1 MSKIRIDQKFR
12 ANYGPVVL
20 WWDDIEEIFEILQ
33 TNANGVE
40 LETAQYKF
48 TTLSVAKEHFG
59 DASQK
64 DIKISASSPF
74 CSIDKDSLYIG
85 SGQSAAH
92 IFYNIDKVLKK
103 CERRPRWLHSWW
115 LGVPAIGL
123 GLPSLFLKISQPY
136 VLALTSM
143 QAVFLVLYVRAIY
156 VTMKSPMIVH
166 TKRRSEAR
174 GFFQRNKDQLL
185 MYVITGVVGAV
196 VGFGLSQ
203 AKDRYLPEWLKPEQ
217 KP

>member
-1 MSKIRIDQKFR
+1 LSKVRIDPKFHTK
-12 ANYGPVVL
+12 YGPIVL

-33 TNANGVE
+33 TNASSVE

-59 DASQK
+59 DTPQK
-64 DIKISASSPF
+64 DFKISASSPF
-74 CSIDKDSLYIG
+74 CSFDKDSLCIG

-103 CERRPRWLHSWW
+103 RERRPKWLHSWW

-123 GLPSLFLKISQPY
+123 GLPSLFLKIPEPY
-136 VLALTSM
+136 VTVLTGIQVVLS
-143 QAVFLVLYVRAIY
+143 VLYARAIY

-185 MYVITGVVGAV
+185 MYMITGVVGAV

-203 AKDRYLPEWLKPEQ
+203 AKDKYLPEWLKLEQ